1 MQGMKNYLKYN
12 PLLTEVEKELIN
24 IFSGID
30 RTVLTNQA
38 RVLAAFQQNQV
49 DETCFYESTGYGYH
63 DFGRE
68 KLDQVFAE
76 IFGAEAGLV
85 RPQFV
90 SGTHAI
96 ACCLYGVLKPDS
108 RLVSLTGRPY
118 DTLQKALG
126 LSVDIHGTLHS
137 LNIRYSEADFTNEL
151 NHDVLD
157 SVLAD
162 DTQVVFLQRSRG
174 YAVRRSLTREDIENI
189 IGAVKNKRPDVIIFV
204 DNCYGEFVSSQEP
217 CHVGA
222 DLIAGSLIKNPGGGL
237 APTGGYVAGRRGLV
251 EAAANRLTA
260 PGIAG
265 EVGPTLSWQ
274 RLLLQGLFLAP
285 GMVCQSLKGMVF
297 ASKLFQHLGFEVEPA
312 WDGPR
317 TDIIQ
322 AITLGS
328 PERLVGFCRG
338 IQSRSPVDSHVR
350 PEPWN
355 MPGYGDQVVMAAGTF
370 VQGAS
375 LELTADAPLRNPYT
389 VFLQGGLSYHHVK
402 LAVLAAAQEVI
413 GIG

>member
-1 MQGMKNYLKYN
+1 M
-12 PLLTEVEKELIN
+12 EVSGKLDELARSVEEEVRELWPKLEELN
-24 IFSGID
+24 
-30 RTVLTNQA
+30 LANQA
-38 RVLAAFQQNQV
+38 RILDAFGRARVSSFHLQG
-49 DETCFYESTGYGYH
+49 STGYGYNDH
-63 DFGRE
+63 GRE
-68 KLDQVFAE
+68 VLDNIYAD
-76 IFGAEAGLV
+76 IFGAEAALV
-85 RPQFV
+85 RGQVV

-96 ACCLYGVLKPDS
+96 ALCLYGVLRPGDE
-108 RLVSLTGRPY
+108 LLSLQGSPY
-118 DTLQKALG
+118 DTLQEMIGIRGDKSGCLAEFG
-126 LSVDIHGTLHS
+126 INYRQVNLSPG
-137 LNIRYSEADFTNEL
+137 EL
-151 NHDVLD
+151 LDPGVLKTVIG
-157 SVLAD
+157 STTRMVL
-162 DTQVVFLQRSRG
+162 LQRSRG
-174 YAVRRSLTREDIENI
+174 YSLRPPLGLADMREVIRNI
-189 IGAVKNKRPDVIIFV
+189 KDVNREVVILV
-204 DNCYGEFVSSQEP
+204 DNCYGEFVEDHEP
-217 CHVGA
+217 TQVGA
-222 DLIAGSLIKNPGGGL
+222 DLVAGSLIKNPGGGL